1 MSTNYNN
8 ATYLNNL
15 NALQFAVLDPS
26 VFSTLT
32 AATISNLTTVTVSRL
47 TNADLN
53 NITTS
58 ALQAMN
64 GSQVACISTSAIAAG
79 NNATNAAWIAHLTSS
94 QVGNLTVAQLGN
106 ITGADMAALS
116 ATDLNAL
123 NSTQIAALNST
134 TFANISAVVAENLTA
149 STVAAMKSQSL
160 TSNFTVTPLV
170 AAGYRSFI
178 WDPIHNSSAAN
189 PYDVFYYGNASGTC
203 GNFTDTSDYTTVGYV
218 SNTTTHVTR
227 TNQFS
232 GTDFDTYTN
241 GVGPYNTSSS
251 VMWTPNVVLQTILNI
266 YNSGYPGGSA
276 NVGGYSGSQIRD
288 GFGDAY
294 RGNSTLCLGLLYDA
308 DKTLSL
314 GATYYKALV
323 SDATQWSSTVTV
335 NGVSTPIIQ
344 SISVSI
350 LDAAIQTFG
359 EASLSAV
366 GALTASQIGLMSLAQ
381 LNGVSQDSFSQ
392 MMSVACNA
400 TSTSLTSAQIQGL
413 DNIHLNLLLNYWS
426 GQSTPIVI
434 PDAVAAN
441 LTSNQWLAVSDQNVA
456 DVSLNFWSNNF
467 SHAQQNTFLSK
478 FGAVLSV
485 GELNA
490 VANYAAAGNNTGL
503 TSADPTYVGL
513 SLIDSSTI
521 SLMPTST
528 ISGLNLNAIRA
539 LSSAQI
545 WAMSNAQLTAL
556 GYNLSNQAVNDE
568 LSPLGTLSVLGL
580 SNSQYTALW
589 SQIQGGTQYFNI
601 GSMSSLSGIAVS
613 NLVQIPA
620 TSFAECS
627 PAALA
632 TLTRAQT
639 LNLTAEQIA
648 TLSQYEYNALS
659 VTPLLN
665 QNAAQLAATFAN
677 ATDMASLDPFTIASL
692 TNAQWDGMTTAQVQS
707 LTTAQLADVTTQ
719 TIDTMSM
726 KDLKKFS
733 SAQILGLSAQ
743 DRQMLITD
751 GKTNGL
757 AANLSALTASLT
769 NTNTGM
775 SYDSAANNVLR
786 TAIDYRNPYY
796 ANAFI
801 QFLQLRYLVA
811 FDPKVS
817 FRYFNQ
823 SWAES
828 SSHINTFRT
837 FEDYEQFNNIYTQ
850 TKVDLTA
857 ARAAIDDYKKQY
869 AIGYAQNKALRNIT
883 SLLALMTTLEDAG
896 QALEATNQ
904 REATTNWINF
914 IAHTAS
920 ALQVPWE
927 TAVKAYNKSAEL
939 YAAAMKAINE
949 ARDGFMALPD
959 YVEIEID
966 YAAMRKQA
974 ALDGLGSFLWM
985 PAYQEATAGEPF
997 FSRIASPSSL
1007 TKNFNNYK
1015 TLQVER
1021 FASSTTWNVL
1031 QRKQA
1036 LAFSWEEVA
1045 KVGLPCIM
1053 TGVAGTAQAVNG
1065 VVNNILDIKDHKNPQ
1080 WYNAISLAN
1089 NLIQTGL
1096 WPYLT
1101 YGDIIGNMVAR
1112 ESPNGYA
1119 WVYTK
1124 AESEAIT
1131 LATAE
1136 NTLAIARVF
1145 SGGAAGL
1152 YILFQAVIIL
1162 DDALALSRENSYKN
1176 QVILGVDVAM
1186 TVFNTVLIAAAVMTA
1201 NPALGLFAAVVSVI
1215 NGDFVYAFHEWVTG
1229 ANYKNSASAFELVKN
1244 FRNESQA
1251 YFRFELI
1258 GKYNNGDKTNYQ
1270 DITNTTYGGV
1280 GGLGYT
1286 NYSPNS
1292 SSNITYRL
1300 LSEEWA
1306 YYANN
1311 KGTQGDNDAFLENG
1325 RVAQAAFLNQNI
1337 SDTDLNNYGIGAQS
1351 LHDNNSNIIYWSGT
1365 YDPTYFISEVYENT
1379 LTQYDATRTS
1389 CTTVSSFVTDIQNM
1403 LSGANNTNNL
1413 SDAVFID
1420 GVVVDASL
1428 YMASQNGWQVADN
1441 RSLLQIL
1448 DVNSSGYSL
1457 GITDH
1462 NGVTINNANMNQT
1475 ESVAISSEAGFVGN
1489 VTVDVSQSSGQIFA
1503 QIGVANVN
1511 LTYNPSFTTLSVN
1524 ADLMNQSLN
1533 LVSTNDLIDA
1543 QVQAIANSTNAAVIN
1558 LDDWTAFDV
1567 MGDGIANNVTGNI
1580 AGARYMSDGG
1590 IDNVAAYG
1598 GNATLVMFD
1607 GTGVTNGGG
1616 NSFTVALAPSGP
1628 NPNAGYYNGGSA
1640 PTNAYGY
1647 VTNPNSI
1654 SFLPSPQGLIFNI
1667 VDPLSGV
1674 NSTVA
1679 TTTVDANGNPVDSA
1693 KFQNFE
1699 TIAGTEYGDAFG
1711 IANTTNLQF
1720 LKLGDGTNDVIVSNS
1735 TGLNILAQG
1744 TDKNFIVIQNNS
1756 YVQIATDG
1764 QGSAILVDSGS
1775 SIYAELSGTGDSLTL
1790 NDTIEGSY
1798 INPANTSLGTNIKA
1812 DIVTKA
1818 GVHTL
1823 NLNNVETSITID
1835 SSTQNN
1841 ETDIYDQVVRT
1852 SVNNLLDIELA
1863 ADVTNQMVSVDAT
1876 NGVSFIS
1883 TDGTNQTVTY
1893 NVLGGVNTVANEQY
1907 VTVTADM
1914 LVYSNVSSDGTNASI
1929 SLNYMPETIE
1939 LDQIVNIAKSGA
1951 LGAYNVTNTNGSVTS
1966 EYSLNDIESQLIWIA
1981 NSGPLTQAGNGFT
1994 GNDSQVFLSNLGNQF
2009 VQRQHYIT
2017 GNNNMIF
2024 AAANSSQYIYVNGTN
2039 DIVYG
2044 SGGTSGYS
2052 TTELDGNGTSITA
2065 YGVNGHISFTN
2076 GNQSAILGSAQM
2088 SVSMGANLANIM
2100 VYDLIGCST
2109 VSMAS
2114 NVSGNISGASTLI
2127 DFTNVINDS
2136 LNISGTVF
2144 LNNYSST
2151 NSIKLVN
2158 TSVVIGSNLKLN
2170 MTANAS
2176 ATVVGDNNN
2185 ITMTSNSNEYVVI
2198 SGNLSYGLSGSA
2210 SGNNTV
2216 ITGDYGSNAVH
2227 FDIDGTTGN
2236 LNETVNGYRLNI
2248 TGATINA
2255 ASGFNG
2261 SLHGTGVTLNLVANS
2276 GSNVTVS
2283 GAIQV
2288 NNTTGNSIYLGGT
2301 DTNVSFSNMSF
2312 GLLSNVNA
2320 TVNGANN
2327 TFNFSGVSNTTLDL
2341 NGTGIVVSN
2350 LGNTDF
2356 ITLEANSSANVSG
2369 VLLSADKNGNV
2380 YISQNGTFHFA
2391 GQDIYVNAAPNVTI
2405 YGSDDAV
2412 YINRGAANTILSLYG
2427 QDLQIAGGIQGNTFS
2442 GSETVYVGAISGANG
2457 SAVINDNAYGRHYT
2471 LNGNTTSDMGT
2482 VHVATGNETLTLAG
2496 SYLSVYFNDQYGNSV
2511 NATGDAI
2518 TDYGGNATIYANSA
2532 LASSNFTLNNS
2543 NANATTLILNANAG
2557 DIVTVSGNII
2567 VSGAAG
2573 NTIKLASGDTINT
2586 SVQANNTNFSVSDGT
2601 SNATINGNSNTVTF
2615 TTGTT
2620 ATVALN
2626 GTGEVVNNAY
2636 NNNAITLLGNSSAT
2650 VNNYSLSA
2658 VNGTITLGSS

>member
-811 FDPKVS
+811 FDPK
-817 FRYFNQ
+817 
-823 SWAES
+823 
-828 SSHINTFRT
+828 
-837 FEDYEQFNNIYTQ
+837 
-850 TKVDLTA
+850 
-857 ARAAIDDYKKQY
+857 
-869 AIGYAQNKALRNIT
+869 ALRNIT

-974 ALDGLGSFLWM
+974 ALDGL
-985 PAYQEATAGEPF
+985 
-997 FSRIASPSSL
+997 
-1007 TKNFNNYK
+1007 
-1015 TLQVER
+1015 
-1021 FASSTTWNVL
+1021 
-1031 QRKQA
+1031 
-1036 LAFSWEEVA
+1036 
-1045 KVGLPCIM
+1045 
-1053 TGVAGTAQAVNG
+1053 
-1065 VVNNILDIKDHKNPQ
+1065 
-1080 WYNAISLAN
+1080 
-1089 NLIQTGL
+1089 
-1096 WPYLT
+1096 
-1101 YGDIIGNMVAR
+1101 
-1112 ESPNGYA
+1112 
-1119 WVYTK
+1119 
-1124 AESEAIT
+1124 
-1131 LATAE
+1131 
-1136 NTLAIARVF
+1136 
-1145 SGGAAGL
+1145 
-1152 YILFQAVIIL
+1152 
-1162 DDALALSRENSYKN
+1162 
-1176 QVILGVDVAM
+1176 
-1186 TVFNTVLIAAAVMTA
+1186 
-1201 NPALGLFAAVVSVI
+1201 
-1215 NGDFVYAFHEWVTG
+1215 
-1229 ANYKNSASAFELVKN
+1229 
-1244 FRNESQA
+1244 
-1251 YFRFELI
+1251 
-1258 GKYNNGDKTNYQ
+1258 
-1270 DITNTTYGGV
+1270 
-1280 GGLGYT
+1280 
-1286 NYSPNS
+1286 
-1292 SSNITYRL
+1292 
-1300 LSEEWA
+1300 
-1306 YYANN
+1306 
-1311 KGTQGDNDAFLENG
+1311 
-1325 RVAQAAFLNQNI
+1325 
-1337 SDTDLNNYGIGAQS
+1337 
-1351 LHDNNSNIIYWSGT
+1351 
-1365 YDPTYFISEVYENT
+1365 
-1379 LTQYDATRTS
+1379 
-1389 CTTVSSFVTDIQNM
+1389 
-1403 LSGANNTNNL
+1403 GANNTNNL

-1607 GTGVTNGGG
+1607 GTGVTNGG
-1616 NSFTVALAPSGP
+1616 
-1628 NPNAGYYNGGSA
+1628 
-1640 PTNAYGY
+1640 
-1647 VTNPNSI
+1647 
-1654 SFLPSPQGLIFNI
+1654 
-1667 VDPLSGV
+1667 
-1674 NSTVA
+1674 
-1679 TTTVDANGNPVDSA
+1679 
-1693 KFQNFE
+1693 
-1699 TIAGTEYGDAFG
+1699 
-1711 IANTTNLQF
+1711 
-1720 LKLGDGTNDVIVSNS
+1720 
-1735 TGLNILAQG
+1735 
-1744 TDKNFIVIQNNS
+1744 
-1756 YVQIATDG
+1756 
-1764 QGSAILVDSGS
+1764 
-1775 SIYAELSGTGDSLTL
+1775 
-1790 NDTIEGSY
+1790 
-1798 INPANTSLGTNIKA
+1798 
-1812 DIVTKA
+1812 
-1818 GVHTL
+1818 
-1823 NLNNVETSITID
+1823 
-1835 SSTQNN
+1835 
-1841 ETDIYDQVVRT
+1841 
-1852 SVNNLLDIELA
+1852 
-1863 ADVTNQMVSVDAT
+1863 
-1876 NGVSFIS
+1876 
-1883 TDGTNQTVTY
+1883 
-1893 NVLGGVNTVANEQY
+1893 
-1907 VTVTADM
+1907 
-1914 LVYSNVSSDGTNASI
+1914 
-1929 SLNYMPETIE
+1929 
-1939 LDQIVNIAKSGA
+1939 
-1951 LGAYNVTNTNGSVTS
+1951 
-1966 EYSLNDIESQLIWIA
+1966 
-1981 NSGPLTQAGNGFT
+1981 
-1994 GNDSQVFLSNLGNQF
+1994 
-2009 VQRQHYIT
+2009 
-2017 GNNNMIF
+2017 
-2024 AAANSSQYIYVNGTN
+2024 
-2039 DIVYG
+2039 
-2044 SGGTSGYS
+2044 
-2052 TTELDGNGTSITA
+2052 
-2065 YGVNGHISFTN
+2065 
-2076 GNQSAILGSAQM
+2076 
-2088 SVSMGANLANIM
+2088 
-2100 VYDLIGCST
+2100 
-2109 VSMAS
+2109 
-2114 NVSGNISGASTLI
+2114 
-2127 DFTNVINDS
+2127 
-2136 LNISGTVF
+2136 
-2144 LNNYSST
+2144 
-2151 NSIKLVN
+2151 
-2158 TSVVIGSNLKLN
+2158 
-2170 MTANAS
+2170 
-2176 ATVVGDNNN
+2176 
-2185 ITMTSNSNEYVVI
+2185 
-2198 SGNLSYGLSGSA
+2198 
-2210 SGNNTV
+2210 
-2216 ITGDYGSNAVH
+2216 
-2227 FDIDGTTGN
+2227 
-2236 LNETVNGYRLNI
+2236 
-2248 TGATINA
+2248 
-2255 ASGFNG
+2255 
-2261 SLHGTGVTLNLVANS
+2261 
-2276 GSNVTVS
+2276 
-2283 GAIQV
+2283 
-2288 NNTTGNSIYLGGT
+2288 
-2301 DTNVSFSNMSF
+2301 
-2312 GLLSNVNA
+2312 
-2320 TVNGANN
+2320 
-2327 TFNFSGVSNTTLDL
+2327 
-2341 NGTGIVVSN
+2341 
-2350 LGNTDF
+2350 
-2356 ITLEANSSANVSG
+2356 
-2369 VLLSADKNGNV
+2369 
-2380 YISQNGTFHFA
+2380 
-2391 GQDIYVNAAPNVTI
+2391 
-2405 YGSDDAV
+2405 
-2412 YINRGAANTILSLYG
+2412 
-2427 QDLQIAGGIQGNTFS
+2427 
-2442 GSETVYVGAISGANG
+2442 
-2457 SAVINDNAYGRHYT
+2457 
-2471 LNGNTTSDMGT
+2471 
-2482 VHVATGNETLTLAG
+2482 
-2496 SYLSVYFNDQYGNSV
+2496 
-2511 NATGDAI
+2511 
-2518 TDYGGNATIYANSA
+2518 
-2532 LASSNFTLNNS
+2532 
-2543 NANATTLILNANAG
+2543 
-2557 DIVTVSGNII
+2557 
-2567 VSGAAG
+2567 
-2573 NTIKLASGDTINT
+2573 
-2586 SVQANNTNFSVSDGT
+2586 
-2601 SNATINGNSNTVTF
+2601 
-2615 TTGTT
+2615 
-2620 ATVALN
+2620 
-2626 GTGEVVNNAY
+2626 
-2636 NNNAITLLGNSSAT
+2636 
-2650 VNNYSLSA
+2650 
-2658 VNGTITLGSS
+2658 